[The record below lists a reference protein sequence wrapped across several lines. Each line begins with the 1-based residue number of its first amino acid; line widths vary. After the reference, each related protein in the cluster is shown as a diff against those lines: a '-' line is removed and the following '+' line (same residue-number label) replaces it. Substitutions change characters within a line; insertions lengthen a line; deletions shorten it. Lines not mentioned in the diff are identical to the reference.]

1 MSDRVPSRST
11 PLLRLPAKVAINTV
25 CMQVSSQQVVIVR
38 KEWKEN
44 KTRFVDTRKA
54 LGALNRKIGVDFRAK
69 GGKKLFQQMRL

>member
-1 MSDRVPSRST
+1 MHAGVISTGRHCQERVER
-11 PLLRLPAKVAINTV
+11 
-25 CMQVSSQQVVIVR
+25 
-38 KEWKEN
+38 N

>member
-1 MSDRVPSRST
+1 
-11 PLLRLPAKVAINTV
+11 
-25 CMQVSSQQVVIVR
+25 MQVSSQQVVIVR